1 MKPCGLLQAWI
12 SGYEVLWTLSDLQT
26 WINWFLVL
34 RTLTDLLGESV
45 VQSKSTRS
53 QKPKLSTVK
62 QVTKWMGDHYVLG
75 FAGRRPEISQE
86 SKSVQILQKSFG

>member
-1 MKPCGLLQAWI
+1 MDSFRLA
-12 SGYEVLWTLSDLQT
+12 DLDKQVFSVT
-26 WINWFLVL
+26 DSNRL
-34 RTLTDLLGESV
+34 RLAESV